1 MSNEK
6 TPILSVKDLH
16 VSFKTDA
23 GLVHAVRGVSFDLY
37 KGETLCIVGESGS
50 GKSVTSKTI
59 MGILSANAVIEKGV
73 AMYEGE
79 DLTKIDES
87 EFHRIRGHKIGM
99 VFQDP
104 LSSLNPIMKV
114 GKQITEAMLVNSD
127 RMKQKY
133 DQLISKEEAAYKNN
147 EAKRKTAYQKAERML
162 EASDESFDKQI
173 YALQRKIKEA
183 DFKAATINPYEKEMV
198 EIETRYSNLFAE
210 INEKMK
216 KASKSEKDELKEQFL
231 NLKKQ
236 KELEYNPLVASM
248 NSARQKASLEAAQVR
263 TECNA
268 QIKELSAQKKKEHAR
283 LAVEA
288 KAIKKEADEAFNSAR
303 PALKAALDA
312 KKKEAKSIVDA
323 YRAEQKEKFDAD
335 IANMKSSGASDEEIK
350 QRTKEYKSL
359 FRISKEEA
367 KAAALKVMK
376 EVGIPQP
383 EVRFNQYPFEFSG
396 GMRQRI
402 VIAIALTANP
412 EVLICDEPTT
422 ALDVTIQAQILELIN
437 RLKKERD
444 MSVIFISHDLGVVA
458 NMADRVAVMYAGKI
472 VEVGTA
478 KEVFYDPKH
487 PYTWALLSSIPDLDS
502 HEKLEAIP
510 GTPPYL
516 LNPPKGDAFA
526 ARNKYAMAI
535 DFEKEPPFFK
545 VTDTH
550 YAATWL
556 LDKRAPKAEK
566 PNIVSQRIKASLER
580 EKQSEENG
588 GDDHE

>member
-183 DFKAATINPYEKEMV
+183 DFKAATINPYEKEML
-198 EIETRYSNLFAE
+198 EIETRYSNL
-210 INEKMK
+210 
-216 KASKSEKDELKEQFL
+216 L
-231 NLKKQ
+231 
-236 KELEYNPLVASM
+236 
-248 NSARQKASLEAAQVR
+248 R
-263 TECNA
+263 T
-268 QIKELSAQKKKEHAR
+268 
-283 LAVEA
+283 
-288 KAIKKEADEAFNSAR
+288 
-303 PALKAALDA
+303 
-312 KKKEAKSIVDA
+312 
-323 YRAEQKEKFDAD
+323 
-335 IANMKSSGASDEEIK
+335 
-350 QRTKEYKSL
+350 
-359 FRISKEEA
+359 
-367 KAAALKVMK
+367 
-376 EVGIPQP
+376 
-383 EVRFNQYPFEFSG
+383 
-396 GMRQRI
+396 
-402 VIAIALTANP
+402 
-412 EVLICDEPTT
+412 
-422 ALDVTIQAQILELIN
+422 
-437 RLKKERD
+437 
-444 MSVIFISHDLGVVA
+444 
-458 NMADRVAVMYAGKI
+458 
-472 VEVGTA
+472 
-478 KEVFYDPKH
+478 
-487 PYTWALLSSIPDLDS
+487 
-502 HEKLEAIP
+502 
-510 GTPPYL
+510 
-516 LNPPKGDAFA
+516 
-526 ARNKYAMAI
+526 
-535 DFEKEPPFFK
+535 
-545 VTDTH
+545 
-550 YAATWL
+550 
-556 LDKRAPKAEK
+556 
-566 PNIVSQRIKASLER
+566 
-580 EKQSEENG
+580 
-588 GDDHE
+588 